1 MFGIGGTE
9 LLIIIIFGFLVF
21 GPDKLPQMAKTFGLA
36 IRKFREISAEAKGI
50 VNVQDIIDG
59 KEEISVS
66 DSIDALSRVKDKAV
80 DSALEVSKSAKEA
93 YSKKDT
99 DASSDTS
106 LDAKTDKDDNDSND
120 QSSEK
125 APETLAEK
133 KARYDREHPKK
144 DEDNSACEEGK

>member
-93 YSKKDT
+93 YSKKEAEVT
-99 DASSDTS
+99 NKTS
-106 LDAKTDKDDNDSND
+106 ADAKTDKDVNASGDSD
-120 QSSEK
+120 EK
-125 APETLAEK
+125 EPETLAEK

-144 DEDNSACEEGK
+144 DEDKSALEEVK